1 ISARHG
7 LLIRNRAQFEKARN
21 LDAVV
26 FDKTG
31 TLTKGEFGV
40 TDIIPVNGY
49 EEKDVLNWAAS
60 LENHSEHPL
69 AAGIVQAAKEK
80 EVELKPI
87 HEFESITGKGIQG
100 VVENKKV
107 KVVSPNAVSEQQKG
121 YDEKQFKEMAQEGKT
136 VVLVILDDVL
146 TGMIALADIVR
157 DTAKEAIAE
166 LKENHIHSIMLTGD
180 NQKVADWVA
189 NQTG

>member
-1 ISARHG
+1 TNRAAKWLFYIALLSGFITLFIWLALGHPFDVALERMVTVMVITCPHALGLAAPLVIAVSTSISARHG
-7 LLIRNRAQFEKARN
+7 LLIRDRAQFEKARN

-26 FDKTG
+26 FDKSG

-100 VVENKKV
+100 
-107 KVVSPNAVSEQQKG
+107 
-121 YDEKQFKEMAQEGKT
+121 
-136 VVLVILDDVL
+136 
-146 TGMIALADIVR
+146 
-157 DTAKEAIAE
+157 
-166 LKENHIHSIMLTGD
+166 
-180 NQKVADWVA
+180 
-189 NQTG
+189 